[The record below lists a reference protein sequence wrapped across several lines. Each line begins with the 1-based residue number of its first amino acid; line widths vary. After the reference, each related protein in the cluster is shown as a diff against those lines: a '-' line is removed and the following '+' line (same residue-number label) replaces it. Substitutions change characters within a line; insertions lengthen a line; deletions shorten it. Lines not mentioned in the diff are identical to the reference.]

1 MAQLYTNRCHIP
13 GEPDDPMAQLEVYP
27 QRETIVLRIGVFPL
41 ESVSGGMIRSRHR
54 RLRFSARSGPRRI
67 GVTVSRSGAVDL
79 RYRDETLARSEW
91 EQGVLPG
98 WESEQDLRPSTHAP
112 TTAIFTPM
120 SHSCAGRALFLY

>member
-27 QRETIVLRIGVFPL
+27 QRETIVLRTGVFTL
-41 ESVSGGMIRSRHR
+41 ECVSEIRARNH
-54 RLRFSARSGPRRI
+54 RLRFTACCGLRRL
-67 GVTVSRSGAVDL
+67 GAMVSRSGDIAL
-79 RYRDETLARSEW
+79 RYRDETPARSEW

-112 TTAIFTPM
+112 TTANFTPM